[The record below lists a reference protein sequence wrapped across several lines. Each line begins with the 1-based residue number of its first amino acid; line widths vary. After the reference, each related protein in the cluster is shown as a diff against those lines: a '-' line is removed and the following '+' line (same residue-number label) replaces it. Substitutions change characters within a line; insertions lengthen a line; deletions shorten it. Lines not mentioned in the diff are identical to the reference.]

1 MSSRRLR
8 QEFLPYIK
16 RYIWKENTLWAR
28 GYYMGSLADGVTTG
42 IVKEYINNQ
51 KAEMNDG
58 TTFSQTKLFG

>member
-28 GYYMGSLADGVTTG
+28 GYYMASLADGVTTG